1 MTTQTINEHMT
12 NLCDLAEH
20 FINQE
25 MPDRAKEGAPWEQV
39 VKDRLAAEIAGNQ
52 DYRRVAAALLIE
64 RSAGVTISDE
74 DMATEKTKKF
84 LDGLACLDD
93 FNEIINA
100 LAEAVFD
107 YTMQELVS
115 KGEAVMS
122 AIFNYIEK
130 QENQE

>member
-1 MTTQTINEHMT
+1 MTTQTINDHMT

-25 MPDRAKEGAPWEQV
+25 MPDRANEGDPWEQV

-52 DYRRVAAALLIE
+52 DYRRVAAALLLE
-64 RSAGVTISDE
+64 RSAGVTVSDE
-74 DMATEKTKKF
+74 AMETEKTKKF
-84 LDGLACLDD
+84 LDGLAGIDE

-100 LAEAVFD
+100 LAGAVFD
-107 YTMQELVS
+107 YTMQELTA

-122 AIFNYIEK
+122 AIFNYLKSE
-130 QENQE
+130 ENQE

>member
-1 MTTQTINEHMT
+1 MTTQTINDHMA

-74 DMATEKTKKF
+74 DMETEKTKKF
-84 LDGLACLDD
+84 LDGLAGIDD

-100 LAEAVFD
+100 VAGAVFD

>member
-25 MPDRAKEGAPWEQV
+25 MPDRANEGDPWEQV
-39 VKDRLAAEIAGNQ
+39 VKNRLAAEIAGNQ
-52 DYRRVAAALLIE
+52 DYRRVAAALLLE
-64 RSAGVTISDE
+64 RSAGVRISDE
-74 DMATEKTKKF
+74 EMETEKTKKF
-84 LDGLACLDD
+84 LDGLAGIDE

-100 LAEAVFD
+100 LAGTVFD
-107 YTMQELVS
+107 YTMQELTA

-122 AIFNYIEK
+122 AVLDYLKSEK
-130 QENQE
+130 NQE

>member
-1 MTTQTINEHMT
+1 MTTQTINEHMA

-74 DMATEKTKKF
+74 DMETEKTKKF
-84 LDGLACLDD
+84 LDGLAGIDD

-100 LAEAVFD
+100 VAGAVFD
-107 YTMQELVS
+107 YTMEKLIQA
-115 KGEAVMS
+115 EAVMS
-122 AIFNYIEK
+122 ATFNYIEK

>member
-1 MTTQTINEHMT
+1 MTTQTINEHMA

-74 DMATEKTKKF
+74 DMETEKTKKF
-84 LDGLACLDD
+84 LDGLAGIDD

-100 LAEAVFD
+100 VAGAVFD
-107 YTMQELVS
+107 YTMEKLIQA
-115 KGEAVMS
+115 EAVMS